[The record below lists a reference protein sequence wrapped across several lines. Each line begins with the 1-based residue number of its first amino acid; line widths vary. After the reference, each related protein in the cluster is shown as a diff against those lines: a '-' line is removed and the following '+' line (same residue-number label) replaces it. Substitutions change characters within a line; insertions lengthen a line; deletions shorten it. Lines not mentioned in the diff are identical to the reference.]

1 MKKVLA
7 ILAAFALVLSV
18 TPAFAQV
25 PEATTVEN
33 PDLQSYGAKSASK
46 LARGAGNIAFGWTQ
60 PFQDAR
66 NNSGE
71 NAKGPIQVWVE
82 GIGNGVVRTAA
93 GVAQVITSPIPS
105 VEWEGDAEMKL

>member
-7 ILAAFALVLSV
+7 LVAAFALILSV
-18 TPAFAQV
+18 APAFAQV
-25 PEATTVEN
+25 PEAKTVDS
-33 PDLQSYGAKSASK
+33 PDLQSYGAKTANK

-66 NNSGE
+66 NNDG
-71 NAKGPIQVWVE
+71 AKGPIQVWVE
-82 GIGNGVVRTAA
+82 GIGNGVVRTVA
-93 GVAQVITSPIPS
+93 GVAEVVTSPIPS